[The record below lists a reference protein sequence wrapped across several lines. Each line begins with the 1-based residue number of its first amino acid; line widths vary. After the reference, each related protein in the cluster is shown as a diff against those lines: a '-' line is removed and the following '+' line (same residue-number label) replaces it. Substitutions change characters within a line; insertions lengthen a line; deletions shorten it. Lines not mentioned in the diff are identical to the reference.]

1 MDYKVFQQGK
11 ELPLTA
17 NKGIIFMKEIFHS
30 STCSVKII
38 MYLIQITL
46 KQSCSPTILV
56 YYKSQP
62 QFQNLIY

>member
-30 STCSVKII
+30 STCSVKI
-38 MYLIQITL
+38 TL

-62 QFQNLIY
+62 QFQNLVY